1 LELSLFSN
9 EKNVKKDYRLF
20 VVFALTIFLVICI
33 VAFQRGPI
41 SSPDTESYARLSHV
55 LIEKSFNLR
64 EFYVAEDFITPLYFY
79 TVTVVLVAA
88 LQLISP
94 HEWKIL
100 FLLVNL
106 ASIGIVLTCV
116 FAIGRIL
123 AVRGWILCIVP
134 LLFLAG
140 DALLWPAYIL
150 SDTYYAAMVMLAL
163 VFLIK
168 AGWQYRVALIFM
180 LLMILITRPTG
191 PAVLVGVIAA
201 MVMTQFDLH
210 SWTRSKLAILFLSGL
225 VAAAVF
231 HGLVMKLSATGWIEN
246 EQIAFIRMMV
256 AKGQIIHDRPE
267 TWLAPSTEFFDMVLV
282 FLVRFVSFFQPW
294 VLSYSLSHNVANFVF
309 ISSFV
314 MATCVFSLT
323 EPGNRDNLFHV
334 QLMLIV
340 IIFSGAIYHSAT
352 LIDYDWR
359 YRFAYV
365 VPIAL
370 FNALA
375 AEQWL
380 RRAKMKMS

>member
-1 LELSLFSN
+1 M
-9 EKNVKKDYRLF
+9 
-20 VVFALTIFLVICI
+20 FALTIFLVICI

-41 SSPDTESYARLSHV
+41 SSPDTGTYVRWSHV

-64 EFYVAEDFITPLYFY
+64 AFYGAVDFFTPLYFY

-106 ASIGIVLTCV
+106 TSIGIVLTCV

-150 SDTYYAAMVMLAL
+150 SDTYYAAMVMLVL

-168 AGWQYRVALIFM
+168 AEWQYRVALIFM
-180 LLMILITRPTG
+180 LLMILITRPTA
-191 PAVLVGVIAA
+191 PAVLVAVIAA
-201 MVMTQFDLH
+201 MVMTQFDIH

-231 HGLVMKLSATGWIEN
+231 YGLVMKLSAAGWIEN
-246 EQIAFIRMMV
+246 EQIAFIRTMV
-256 AKGQIIHDRPE
+256 VKGQIIHDRPE

-282 FLVRFVSFFQPW
+282 FLVRFVSFFKPW
-294 VLSYSLSHNVANFVF
+294 VSSYSLSHNVANFVL

-314 MATCVFSLT
+314 MATCVFFLT

-359 YRFAYV
+359 YRFPYV
-365 VPIAL
+365 VPMAL
-370 FNALA
+370 FTALA

-380 RRAKMKMS
+380 RRAQMKMS